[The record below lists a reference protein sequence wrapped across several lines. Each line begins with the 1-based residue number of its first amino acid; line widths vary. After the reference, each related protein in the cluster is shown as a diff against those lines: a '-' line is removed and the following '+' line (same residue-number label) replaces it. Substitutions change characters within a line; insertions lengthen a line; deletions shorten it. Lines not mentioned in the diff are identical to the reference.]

1 MMSRFVLSG
10 LTVLLSGCFMEMGDS
25 NRYHE
30 DFHHSYKF
38 NPGGRLAVEN
48 ENGTIEISTWEKD
61 EIEING
67 TKNASRQEM
76 LQEIKIDIDSS
87 PSALR
92 VKVDRPNFHCNCGV
106 RFAIR
111 VPKKLELERI
121 KSTNGGIQVTGIEG
135 NGNLTTTNGRIE
147 AMNHTGKL
155 TIETTNGSIELSGHK
170 GDVRA
175 RTSNGKISGEL
186 AKGIIDAHTTN
197 GGIDLKLNAM
207 DSSEPVRLETTNGN
221 INLTMATA
229 HEVRARTSN
238 SSITVKLPGSIDANL
253 RARTS
258 NSRVDSEFGTGG
270 RNSEDDDDDD
280 HGRNRNRH
288 KTLDAKVG
296 KGGPVID
303 LSTSNGRI
311 RFLKS

>member
-25 NRYHE
+25 NRFHE

-87 PSALR
+87 ASAVR

-135 NGNLTTTNGRIE
+135 SGNLTTTNGRIE

-175 RTSNGKISGEL
+175 RTSNGKISGEI

-197 GGIDLKLNAM
+197 GGIDLKLNPV
-207 DSSEPVRLETTNGN
+207 DSSEPIRLETTNGN
-221 INLTMATA
+221 INLTMAAA

-238 SSITVKLPGSIDANL
+238 SSITVKLPETIDANL

-258 NSRVDSEFGTGG
+258 NSRVDSDFGPSNRG
-270 RNSEDDDDDD
+270 SDDDDDD
-280 HGRNRNRH
+280 HGRNRH
-288 KTLDAKVG
+288 KTLDTKVG